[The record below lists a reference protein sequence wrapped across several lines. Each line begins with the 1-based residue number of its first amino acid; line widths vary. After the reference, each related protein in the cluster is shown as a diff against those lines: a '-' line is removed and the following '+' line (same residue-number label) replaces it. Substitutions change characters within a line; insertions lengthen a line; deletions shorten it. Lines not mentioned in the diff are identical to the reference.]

1 MDWKEYCNITS
12 CSQKGAEFLVN
23 NNLHKGGKLFTIYNW
38 GGFLIWNFPEI
49 KPTIDGRM
57 VFWKDEKGYS
67 AFAEFYPIEQDLV
80 NIDKTKYNVAFVS
93 PQKNV
98 YQRLEK
104 LVKAGK
110 WDKVYEDEISGIFV
124 RK

>member
-1 MDWKEYCNITS
+1 MADAK
-12 CSQKGAEFLVN
+12 KAETESEAPPP
-23 NNLHKGGKLFTIYNW
+23 KKRGKLIIFIVI
-38 GGFLIWNFPEI
+38 G
-49 KPTIDGRM
+49 
-57 VFWKDEKGYS
+57 V
-67 AFAEFYPIEQDLV
+67 LV
-80 NIDKTKYNVAFVS
+80 KIDKTKYNVAFVS